1 MNNIGK
7 TNYDRYDPII
17 YDKQQAELKMH
28 LLEEKNRGD
37 VDKMNKVI
45 DAKFQKVVTDYNP
58 I

>member
-1 MNNIGK
+1 MNKVNNIGK

-45 DAKFQKVVTDYNP
+45 DAKF
-58 I
+58 